1 MELSNFLTIV
11 NQDILDLIAKR
22 RDIYI
27 KDPLLIVEHF
37 NNENKIIDEYNGRQ
51 LLEMIQNAND
61 ESDTSKPKK
70 VKITL
75 ENKTLLIANN
85 GNPFSIGGVESLIYS
100 DLSPKVMEENKVGQ
114 KGLGFRS
121 VLNWSEEI
129 YIASYDLHLKFSKQH
144 ARTFLDGLINDN
156 PEIQTV
162 LKRKTKKSFSISVLR
177 CPHLEVNTNHKK
189 ETDYDTVIELS
200 LKEGINQ
207 DIKDQIDKDIIP
219 EILIFLNKLEE
230 IEVKTD
236 EHHFLLKKVATDN
249 GILITKTDF
258 LDEQNNKSCLW
269 FTSEE
274 KGTLTNNE
282 VTKNYELKI
291 AYNPN
296 TKPSIQK
303 LFSYFRTDV
312 DFPYPVLAH
321 GSFELTGNR
330 NQLIDDENGFNK
342 MLLDKLAKLLVAC
355 SIELTKEKKCNY
367 DALKLI
373 IPSVTNNSSL
383 NNAPWNFNKAIEVS
397 IADTPIFPSINNK
410 YLKLSESIKFYGVP
424 IQNSISKKA
433 YPLFNSLLQ
442 STSDKEI
449 VFYLSTLKINLKYP
463 DSEFTNKIN
472 HIIDNGF
479 LTERQRIDWI
489 YLVCENTKDIYGGKK
504 PTLPFLLLNSEDKK
518 INSFD
523 TVIVPPKEVTYKLP
537 KGIKLQFLNQDLYRR
552 IRSRF
557 GNIPPRQVIEKLN
570 LYNVA
575 EYAMNVVVQKI
586 ISSTNEIIRVGKKDK
601 VNAIA
606 EMHKALFSIYNSLDD
621 NTDAKGT
628 FPPTLT
634 SPYLFTRNN
643 ELKEANKLYFGKEYA
658 LGYLM
663 EDLLKEVKE
672 DVFVGTL
679 EQNGLIKELQQSEIL
694 ISNHSV
700 EKYLKWLGIA
710 DFPKKIKKEIT
721 TNSFIDDNYISTIIS
736 SIKYPINYPYYNH
749 VIQNFEEMKMCW
761 NFKCQI
767 LWYEHFEKIL
777 NNATFESLITWFIKD
792 LTLFS
797 ALTRNLE
804 FSESRLT
811 FEYPYKRDLRSIP
824 QEFIK
829 SHIYFILQKTA
840 FIPVENGEK
849 STPNNCLLDSNN
861 LSPLVK
867 TPKINY
873 TAAPFIKNNI
883 DQEQINYLLK
893 RIGLKDSLKDL
904 NIQSLYKLLN
914 QHNTHFSEAT
924 SNIQSFYAAIIEATK
939 NKEVIEDSIERTI
952 YFETGQIYAYFEGK
966 NSFTPISEVTY
977 VENPN
982 FSQELLKKLKVA
994 KLPTRAGN
1002 QRIYSLFGVQPL
1014 DYIKFN
1020 VQQNVESNHKLNE
1033 AFVGELNQMKPHLY
1047 AYRHQKGLKKSQLDF
1062 ELSAIKNIKITIA
1075 YNIEV
1080 TYRLNGVD
1088 NNLSL
1093 NKYEYIQDDISKIFY
1108 IKLDRDNSNFQELKK
1123 DYRLKETIADIICGA
1138 LKVTENRKDF
1148 ILLLGESPSNWI
1160 HLLQREFE
1168 DYEAI
1173 EKEIIGKFEGVLS
1186 SEQRFWKLIL
1196 DLKEIKFKSEIDL
1209 NSDFIHSNLFS
1220 NLDKD
1225 EFFDIYRKLDCVNL
1239 SDSKNFLY
1247 IQKIF
1252 QYIKIDLADFNAF
1265 GYKILNFESYL
1276 DNQLYTYH
1284 KVFSEKYASFLY
1296 NKKQSNG
1303 FIEKCEQ
1310 VSKLNSFK
1318 VDNSINFVVQ
1328 KAHKF
1333 AISKNR
1339 SDINYD
1345 AIDATLKIDLE
1356 SIYNKNFRTFEADLR
1371 LLSNFNDTIF
1381 NDNKYELAFR
1391 NALYFNEVENLK
1403 IDLIK
1408 KFNSLTKDAGE
1419 LQINI
1424 ANTSVAFSENNVND
1438 LLDFIEEQVKN
1449 NDFKMEHYD
1458 PAKVPEANSDG
1469 KGNGSPGQS
1478 FNGKTKKHKN
1488 EDIGFIGEKFAFEL
1502 LKKEF
1507 DSVEWISE
1515 YAIKAGF
1522 PNGKDGLGYD
1532 FECKKGEETRFV
1544 EVKSSVT
1551 KNYSFNISTN
1561 EVKIGHLKEKSFDIL
1576 LITNLLSED
1585 INFKY
1590 LKNIFNYTNNESFL
1604 ENTKFLVENDSYK
1617 IKFK

>member
-1 MELSNFLTIV
+1 MEVSNVFTIA

-61 ESDTSKPKK
+61 ESDTTKPKK

-75 ENKTLLIANN
+75 ENTTLLIANN

-144 ARTFLDGLINDN
+144 ARTFLEGLIEEN

-177 CPHLEVNTNHKK
+177 CPYLEEDTNHKK

-219 EILIFLNKLEE
+219 EILIFLNKLEQ
-230 IEVKTD
+230 IEVQTD
-236 EHHFLLKKVATDN
+236 EHHFLLKKEATDN

-274 KGTLTNNE
+274 KGKLTNNE

-330 NQLIDDENGFNK
+330 NQLIEDENGFNK

-383 NNAPWNFNKAIEVS
+383 NNAPWDFNKAIEVS

-410 YLKLSESIKFYGVP
+410 YLKLSENIKFYEVP
-424 IQNSISKKA
+424 IQNSIPKKA

-442 STSDKEI
+442 STLDKEI
-449 VFYLSTLKINLKYP
+449 IFYLSTLKINLKYP

-472 HIIDNGF
+472 HTIDNGF

-489 YLVCENTKDIYGGKK
+489 YLVCEKTKDIYSGKK

-586 ISSTNEIIRVGKKDK
+586 ISSTNEIIRIGKKDK
-601 VNAIA
+601 TNAIA

-621 NTDAKGT
+621 NTDAKST

-672 DVFVGTL
+672 DVFVGSL
-679 EQNGLIKELQQSEIL
+679 EQNGLVEDVLESEIL
-694 ISNHSV
+694 ISNHSL

-710 DFPKKIKKEIT
+710 DFPKKVKKDIT
-721 TNSFIDDNYISTIIS
+721 SYRFKENNYIKNIIS
-736 SIKYPINYPYYNH
+736 SIKYPFTTPIFND
-749 VIQNFEEMKMCW
+749 VIVNIEEMKTCW
-761 NFKCQI
+761 NFKSNV
-767 LWYEHFEKIL
+767 LWYEFFEEII
-777 NNATFESLITWFIKD
+777 NGGSFEFIITWFIKD
-792 LTLFS
+792 SELYNS
-797 ALTRNLE
+797 IIRNQE
-804 FSESRLT
+804 NTQSTFT
-811 FEYPYKRDLRSIP
+811 FEYPHKQYLRNIP
-824 QEFIK
+824 NIFYK
-829 SHIYFILQKTA
+829 SHIYYYLQKTA

-849 STPNNCLLDSNN
+849 SIPSNCLLDSNN

-873 TAAPFIKNNI
+873 TATPFINNNV
-883 DQEQINYLLK
+883 DEEQINYFLK

-904 NIQSLYKLLN
+904 TIQSLYTLLN

-924 SNIQSFYAAIIEATK
+924 SNIQSFYMAIIEATK
-939 NKEVIEDSIERTI
+939 NREVIEDSIERRKFI
-952 YFETGQIYAYFEGK
+952 ETGQIYAYFEGK
-966 NSFTPISEVTY
+966 NSFAPISEVTY
-977 VENPN
+977 VDNPN
-982 FSQELLKKLKVA
+982 FSQDLLKKLKVA
-994 KLPTRAGN
+994 KLPHRAGN

-1020 VQQNVESNHKLNE
+1020 VQKNIESNHKLNE
-1033 AFVGELNQMKPHLY
+1033 AFVGELNEMKPHLF
-1047 AYRHQKGLKKSQLDF
+1047 AYRFQKGLKKTQLDF
-1062 ELSAIKNIKITIA
+1062 ELSAIKNIKIIMA
-1075 YNIEV
+1075 YSIDV
-1080 TYRLNGVD
+1080 KYRLNDVD
-1088 NNLSL
+1088 NDLSL
-1093 NKYEYIQDDISKIFY
+1093 NKYEYIQDEVSKIFY
-1108 IKLDRDNSNFQELKK
+1108 VKLERDNANYQELKK
-1123 DYRLKETIADIICGA
+1123 DYRFKETIADIICGA

-1160 HLLQREFE
+1160 HLLKREFE
-1168 DYEAI
+1168 DYETI

-1186 SEQRFWKLIL
+1186 SEQRFWKLLL
-1196 DLKEIKFKSEIDL
+1196 DLKEIKIKSETDL
-1209 NSDFIHSNLFS
+1209 NIDFIHDKLFIK
-1220 NLDKD
+1220 LPKD
-1225 EFFDIYRKLDCVNL
+1225 DFFEIFRKLDYNNL
-1239 SDSKNFLY
+1239 SDRKNFTY

-1252 QYIKIDLADFNAF
+1252 KYIKIDLADFNAF

-1310 VSKLNSFK
+1310 VSKFNSFK
-1318 VDNSINFVVQ
+1318 VSNSINFEVK
-1328 KAHKF
+1328 KAHKL
-1333 AISKNR
+1333 AISK
-1339 SDINYD
+1339 SFTGINYH
-1345 AIDATLKIDLE
+1345 AIEDILKVDLE
-1356 SIYNKNFRTFEADLR
+1356 AKYNKNIKALESDLR
-1371 LLSNFNDTIF
+1371 LLPNFNDTIF
-1381 NDNKYELAFR
+1381 NDNKYEIAFR
-1391 NALYFNEVENLK
+1391 NALYFNEVEK
-1403 IDLIK
+1403 IKTDLIQ
-1408 KFNSLTKDAGE
+1408 KFNNLTVDDTE

-1424 ANTSVAFSENNVND
+1424 ANTSVAFSNNNVND
-1438 LLDFIEEQVKN
+1438 LLNFIEEQVKN
-1449 NDFKMEHYD
+1449 NDLTMDYYD
-1458 PAKVPEANSDG
+1458 PTKVPESV
-1469 KGNGSPGQS
+1469 KSGNGNSSGGQS
-1478 FNGKTKKHKN
+1478 SNGKSKKYKN
-1488 EDIGFIGEKFAFEL
+1488 EDIGFIGEKYAFEL

-1507 DSVEWISE
+1507 ESVEWVSE

-1522 PNGKDGLGYD
+1522 PNGRDGLGYD

-1576 LITNLLSED
+1576 LITDLLSKD

-1590 LKNIFNYTNNESFL
+1590 LKNIFDYTNNESFL

>member
-1 MELSNFLTIV
+1 MEVSNVLTIA

-61 ESDTSKPKK
+61 ESDTAKPKK

-75 ENKTLLIANN
+75 ENNTLLIANN

-144 ARTFLDGLINDN
+144 ARTFLEGLIDEN

-177 CPHLEVNTNHKK
+177 CPYLEEDNNHKK
-189 ETDYDTVIELS
+189 EIDYDTVIELS
-200 LKEGINQ
+200 LKEGIGQ
-207 DIKDQIDKDIIP
+207 DIKNQIDKDIIP

-230 IEVKTD
+230 IEVQTD
-236 EHHFLLKKVATDN
+236 EHHFLLKKEAKDN

-258 LDEQNNKSCLW
+258 LDEQNNDSCLW

-274 KGTLTNNE
+274 KGKLTNNE

-330 NQLIDDENGFNK
+330 NQLIEDENGFNK
-342 MLLDKLAKLLVAC
+342 MLLDKLAKLLVDC
-355 SIELTKEKKCNY
+355 SIKLTKENKCNY

-373 IPSVTNNSSL
+373 IPSITNNSSL

-397 IADTPIFPSINNK
+397 ISDTPIFPSINNK
-410 YLKLSESIKFYGVP
+410 YLKLSENIKFYELP
-424 IQNSISKKA
+424 IKNSIPKKA
-433 YPLFNSLLQ
+433 YLHFTSLLQ
-442 STSDKEI
+442 ATSDKEI
-449 VFYLSTLKINLKYP
+449 IYYLSTLKINLKYP

-472 HIIDNGF
+472 QIIDNDF
-479 LTERQRIDWI
+479 LTEKQRIDWI
-489 YLVCENTKDIYGGKK
+489 YLVCEKTKEIYSGKS
-504 PTLPFLLLNSEDKK
+504 PTLPFLLINSEDKRIK
-518 INSFD
+518 SFD

-586 ISSTNEIIRVGKKDK
+586 ISSTNEIIRIGKKDK

-606 EMHKALFSIYNSLDD
+606 EMHRALFSIYNSLDD
-621 NTDAKGT
+621 NTDTKNT
-628 FPPTLT
+628 FPVTLT

-663 EDLLKEVKE
+663 EDLLNEVKE
-672 DVFVGTL
+672 DVFVGSL
-679 EQNGLIKELQQSEIL
+679 EQNGLIGGRPESEDL
-694 ISNHSV
+694 MSNYSV

-721 TNSFIDDNYISTIIS
+721 SYRYKDDSYIRNIIS
-736 SIKYPINYPYYNH
+736 SIKYPFTTPTFND
-749 VIQNFEEMKMCW
+749 VIVNLEEMKTCW
-761 NFKCQI
+761 NFRSNV
-767 LWYEHFEKIL
+767 LWYEHFEEIVNGASFEIL
-777 NNATFESLITWFIKD
+777 LTWFLKD
-792 LTLFS
+792 NELYS
-797 ALTRNLE
+797 SIIRNQE
-804 FSESRLT
+804 NPQSNFT
-811 FEYPYKRDLRSIP
+811 FEYPKKQYLRNIP
-824 QEFIK
+824 HIHHKSFIY
-829 SHIYFILQKTA
+829 YFLQKKE

-849 STPNNCLLDSNN
+849 SRPSNCLLDSNN

-873 TAAPFIKNNI
+873 TAASFIKNNI
-883 DQEQINYLLK
+883 DEEQIDYFLK

-904 NIQSLYKLLN
+904 TIQSLYSLLN

-924 SNIQSFYAAIIEATK
+924 SNIQSFYMAIIEATK
-939 NKEVIEDSIERTI
+939 NREVIEDSIERKK
-952 YFETGQIYAYFEGK
+952 YFETGNIYAYFEGK
-966 NSFTPISEVTY
+966 NSFAPINEVTY
-977 VENPN
+977 VDNPN
-982 FSQELLKKLKVA
+982 FSQELLKKLKIA
-994 KLPTRAGN
+994 KLPHRAGN

-1020 VQQNVESNHKLNE
+1020 VQKNIESNHKLNE
-1033 AFVGELNQMKPHLY
+1033 AFVGELNEMKPHLF
-1047 AYRHQKGLKKSQLDF
+1047 AYRFQKGLKKTQLDF
-1062 ELSAIKNIKITIA
+1062 ELSAIKNIKIIIA
-1075 YNIEV
+1075 FNIDV
-1080 TYRLNGVD
+1080 KYRLNGVD
-1088 NNLSL
+1088 NDLAL
-1093 NKYEYIQDDISKIFY
+1093 NKYEYIQDDVSKIFY
-1108 IKLDRDNSNFQELKK
+1108 IKLDRDNSNYQELKK

-1160 HLLQREFE
+1160 HLLKREFE
-1168 DYEAI
+1168 DYETI

-1196 DLKEIKFKSEIDL
+1196 DIKEIKFKSEIDL
-1209 NSDFIHSNLFS
+1209 NSDFIHSKLFVK
-1220 NLDKD
+1220 LGKD
-1225 EFFDIYRKLDCVNL
+1225 EFFEIFRKLDYNNL
-1239 SDSKNFLY
+1239 SDRKNFLY

-1252 QYIKIDLADFNAF
+1252 KYIKIDLSDFNAF
-1265 GYKILNFESYL
+1265 SYKILNFESYL

-1310 VSKLNSFK
+1310 VAKFNSFT
-1318 VDNSINFVVQ
+1318 VSNSINFEIK
-1328 KAHKF
+1328 KAHKL
-1333 AISKNR
+1333 AISK
-1339 SDINYD
+1339 SFAGINYP
-1345 AIDATLKIDLE
+1345 AIEDILKIDLE
-1356 SIYNKNFRTFEADLR
+1356 AIYNKNIKALESDLR
-1371 LLSNFNDTIF
+1371 LLPNFNDTIF
-1381 NDNKYELAFR
+1381 NDNKYDTAFK
-1391 NALYFNEVENLK
+1391 NAVFFNEVENLK
-1403 IDLIK
+1403 IDLIQ
-1408 KFNSLTKDAGE
+1408 KFNTLTRDEGE

-1424 ANTSVAFSENNVND
+1424 ANTSVAFSDNNVND

-1458 PAKVPEANSDG
+1458 PTKAPEANNNG
-1469 KGNGSPGQS
+1469 KGNSSTGQS
-1478 FNGKTKKHKN
+1478 FNGKSKKYKN

-1507 DSVEWISE
+1507 DSVEWVSE

-1561 EVKIGHLKEKSFDIL
+1561 EVKIGHSKEKSFDIL